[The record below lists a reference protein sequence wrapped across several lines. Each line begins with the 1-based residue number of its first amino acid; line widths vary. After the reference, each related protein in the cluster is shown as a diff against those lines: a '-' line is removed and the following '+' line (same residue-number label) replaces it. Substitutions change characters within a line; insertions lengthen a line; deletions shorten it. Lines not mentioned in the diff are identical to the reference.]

1 MIIECPACSKKFNID
16 EKLIQDEGRLLKCGN
31 CDHTWF
37 FKKDENIK
45 LEAETTK
52 LNEINQN
59 KSEFNTGP
67 VEEPI
72 KQKKKI
78 RKKIPKKSS
87 TKESTSKELVSIEK
101 SSVSRENNII
111 KKIFLIIISIIAF
124 ILLIDT
130 FKNQISVIFPGI
142 LKMSD
147 SLYLVIN
154 DLKLFIKDFTQVKM
168 IQIITKPFRWFFK
181 LEAASGFGLTFA
193 AIIAL
198 IGKKSN
204 LSELYFSTLNKYLF
218 F

>member
-16 EKLIQDEGRLLKCGN
+16 EKLIPDEGRLLKCGN

-37 FKKDENIK
+37 YKKEENLK
-45 LEAETTK
+45 LETETIK
-52 LNEINQN
+52 INEIEEN
-59 KSEFNTGP
+59 KSEINIEP
-67 VEEPI
+67 VDVPI
-72 KQKKKI
+72 KQTKRIKKRI
-78 RKKIPKKSS
+78 SKKSS
-87 TKESTSKELVSIEK
+87 TKESTSKELVSIDK

-154 DLKLFIKDFTQVKM
+154 DLKLFIKDLV
-168 IQIITKPFRWFFK
+168 R
-181 LEAASGFGLTFA
+181 
-193 AIIAL
+193 
-198 IGKKSN
+198 
-204 LSELYFSTLNKYLF
+204 
-218 F
+218 

>member
-16 EKLIQDEGRLLKCGN
+16 EKLIPDEGRLLKCGN

-37 FKKDENIK
+37 FKKNENIK

-52 LNEINQN
+52 INEINQN
-59 KSEFNTGP
+59 KSEINTEP

-87 TKESTSKELVSIEK
+87 TKESTSKELVSIDK

-111 KKIFLIIISIIAF
+111 KKIFLIIISIFAF

-130 FKNQISVIFPGI
+130 FKNQISLIFPGI

-154 DLKLFIKDFTQVKM
+154 DLKLFIKDLL
-168 IQIITKPFRWFFK
+168 R
-181 LEAASGFGLTFA
+181 
-193 AIIAL
+193 
-198 IGKKSN
+198 
-204 LSELYFSTLNKYLF
+204 
-218 F
+218 

>member
-16 EKLIQDEGRLLKCGN
+16 EKLIPDEGRLLKCGN

-37 FKKDENIK
+37 YKKEENLK
-45 LEAETTK
+45 LETETIK
-52 LNEINQN
+52 INEIEEN
-59 KSEFNTGP
+59 KSEINIEP
-67 VEEPI
+67 VDVPI
-72 KQKKKI
+72 KQTKKI
-78 RKKIPKKSS
+78 RKKISKKSS
-87 TKESTSKELVSIEK
+87 TKESTSKELVSIDK

-154 DLKLFIKDFTQVKM
+154 DLKLFIKDLV
-168 IQIITKPFRWFFK
+168 R
-181 LEAASGFGLTFA
+181 
-193 AIIAL
+193 
-198 IGKKSN
+198 
-204 LSELYFSTLNKYLF
+204 
-218 F
+218 